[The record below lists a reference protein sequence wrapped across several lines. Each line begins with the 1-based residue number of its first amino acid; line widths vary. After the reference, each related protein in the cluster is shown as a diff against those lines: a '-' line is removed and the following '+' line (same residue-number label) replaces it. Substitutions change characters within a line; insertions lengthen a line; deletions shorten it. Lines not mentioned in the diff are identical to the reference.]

1 MNGIETSQREI
12 VAPLSA
18 DGWELARHGAR
29 HDIYKHPNQPGKR
42 IQVPWHRNLSI
53 GVARAIAEEAGWL

>member
-12 VAPLSA
+12 VARLSA

-29 HDIYKHPNQPGKR
+29 HDIYKHPNQPGKH
-42 IQVPWHRNLSI
+42 IQVPLHRNLSI